1 MHLNRRQV
9 FFGASAGV
17 ALAAA
22 GATLRVLRRPDASGP
37 WEQSS
42 GGPEDFRL
50 DIFRAAIL
58 APNPHN
64 RQPWQ
69 MRLVGEREA
78 VVTCDLERRLPQTDP
93 FDRQITIGFGAFLE
107 LAAIAAAQT
116 GHRAQIE
123 LFPHG
128 EPQPRLDERP
138 VAFLRF
144 EPDGEVRPDPLFR
157 WIRLRRSNKQAFDL
171 DRPVSDTAAAIF
183 AAHSAGRLRFAA
195 TTELQKVRALRELVI
210 RAFELETNTP
220 RTMKE
225 SADLLRVGSVEIE
238 RNPDGIPLQGPLFEA
253 LSLFDPGGVRAQ
265 AMDPQSSAFRST
277 MARYRSTF
285 SATPAF
291 GWVISRA
298 NTRQDQI
305 AAGRAYVRANLD
317 ATSRGLSMA
326 PVSQALQEF
335 PEMAQDYKL
344 ARELLGAHGEECVQ
358 LLVRLGYGP
367 KVAAAPR
374 WPLEAKLLK
383 GQTA

>member
-1 MHLNRRQV
+1 MRPNRRQIFV
-9 FFGASAGV
+9 GISAGV

-22 GATLRVLRRPDASGP
+22 GGALRVSRQPDASGP
-37 WEQSS
+37 WGHRS

-50 DIFRAAIL
+50 GIFRAAIL

-69 MRLVGEREA
+69 IRLVGEREA
-78 VVTCDLERRLPQTDP
+78 IVTCDLERRLPQTDP
-93 FDRQITIGFGAFLE
+93 YDRQITIGFGAFLE
-107 LAAIAAAQT
+107 LAAVAAAQT

-138 VAFLRF
+138 VAILRF
-144 EPDGEVRPDPLFR
+144 ESNSEVRPDPLFR
-157 WIRLRRSNKQAFDL
+157 WIRLRRSNKQPFDL
-171 DRPVSDTAAAIF
+171 DRPVSDEVLASF
-183 AAHSAGRLRFAA
+183 AAHSAGGLRFAA
-195 TTELQKVRALRELVI
+195 TAEMQKVTVLRELVV

-253 LSLFDPGGVRAQ
+253 ISLFDPGSVRAQ
-265 AMDPQSSAFRST
+265 AMDPQSGAFRST
-277 MARYRSTF
+277 TARYRSTF

-291 GWVISRA
+291 GWLISEA
-298 NTRQDQI
+298 NTRRHQI
-305 AAGRAYVRANLD
+305 EAGRAYVRANLD

-344 ARELLGAHGEECVQ
+344 ARELLGARGEECVQ
-358 LLVRLGYGP
+358 MLVRLGYGP

-374 WPLEAKLLK
+374 WPLDAKLLK
-383 GQTA
+383 GHTA

>member
-1 MHLNRRQV
+1 MRPSRRQIL
-9 FFGASAGV
+9 FGASAGAVLAV
-17 ALAAA
+17 A
-22 GATLRVLRRPDASGP
+22 GGTLRVLRKPDTSGP
-37 WEQSS
+37 WQLA
-42 GGPEDFRL
+42 GGDGEDFRL
-50 DIFRAAIL
+50 GIFRTAIL

-69 MRLVGEREA
+69 IRLVGEREA

-93 FDRQITIGFGAFLE
+93 YDRQITIGFGAFLE

-123 LFPHG
+123 LFPKG
-128 EPQPRLDERP
+128 EPQPRLDEKP

-144 EPDGEVRPDPLFR
+144 EPSAEMRPDPLFQ
-157 WIRLRRSNKQAFDL
+157 WIRHRRSNKQPFDL
-171 DRPVSDTAAAIF
+171 DRPVGEEAAASF
-183 AAHSAGRLRFAA
+183 AAYSTPSLRFAA
-195 TTELQKVRALRELVI
+195 TTEMQKVRALRELVV

-238 RNPDGIPLQGPLFEA
+238 RNPDGLPLQGPLFEA
-253 LSLFDPGGVRAQ
+253 ISLFDPGSVRAQ
-265 AMDPQSSAFRST
+265 AMDPQSSAFKST
-277 MARYRSTF
+277 MARFRSTF

-291 GWVISRA
+291 GWLISSA
-298 NTRQDQI
+298 NSRRQQI
-305 AAGRAYVRANLD
+305 EAGRAYVRANLD

-335 PEMAQDYKL
+335 PEMAPDYEL
-344 ARELLGAHGEECVQ
+344 ARELLGARGEECVQ
-358 LLVRLGYGP
+358 MLVRLGYGP
-367 KVAAAPR
+367 QVAAAPR

-383 GQTA
+383 GQTT